1 MTTSRTRTKL
11 EDAIDRLA
19 EVEHERWAHW
29 QRYIH
34 SKGERQADGSIVL
47 PPDLVRRWERQI
59 ETPYADLSED
69 EKESDCDQVRRY
81 ISTVAEIIDG

>member
-1 MTTSRTRTKL
+1 MTISPTRTKL
-11 EDAIDRLA
+11 ENAIDRLA

-29 QRYIH
+29 QRYVH

-69 EKESDCDQVRRY
+69 EKKSDCDQVRRY
-81 ISTVAEIIDG
+81 ISTVTAIIDG